1 MSIQSKYIAPK
12 FQKKTNPKVGL
23 LALSTDLTIEN
34 DFNTICHKLPFDL
47 FINRI
52 HNENPLTKEN
62 LLKMHNQIESVT
74 EKILPG
80 QKINTIAYGCTSG
93 TIAIGEEK
101 VKEKVQLA
109 KPGCYVTT
117 PITSA
122 LKAFKEMNLKKMADD
137 IPKVTEDILPDQK
150 LDCVAYGCTSGT
162 IAAGY
167 QSIYEKVNLA
177 KPNTKVT
184 TPITSAINALKNL
197 NIKKLSIFTPYTNE
211 INQSVIN
218 YFKNENIEID
228 ELTYFDIASD
238 LDIGKVDPQH
248 LFDTLV
254 KIDLSKSDA
263 LFVSCT
269 ALPVLSIISELE
281 KKINKV
287 VLSSNQT
294 LIWDTLK
301 EINFKNKIEG
311 FGQLFNS

>member
-1 MSIQSKYIAPK
+1 MKLTKIEPKYI
-12 FQKKTNPKVGL
+12 KKHNPRVGL
-23 LALSTDLTIEN
+23 ITLASDFRIEK
-34 DFNTICHKLPFDL
+34 DFNNVIYGKNIDL
-47 FINRI
+47 YCNRI
-52 HNENPLTKEN
+52 QCYNPLTNE
-62 LLKMHNQIESVT
+62 T
-74 EKILPG
+74 
-80 QKINTIAYGCTSG
+80 
-93 TIAIGEEK
+93 
-101 VKEKVQLA
+101 
-109 KPGCYVTT
+109 
-117 PITSA
+117 
-122 LKAFKEMNLKKMADD
+122 LKKMADD

-167 QSIYEKVNLA
+167 QSIYEKVNSA

-184 TPITSAINALKNL
+184 TPITSAINALKSL

-218 YFKNENIEID
+218 YFKKENIEID

-238 LDIGKVDPQH
+238 LDIGKVDPQY
-248 LFDTLV
+248 LFDTLT
-254 KIDLSKSDA
+254 KIDIIKSDA

-301 EINFKNKIEG
+301 EINFKNKVEG